1 MSDFTLPTSPSPRA
15 LLALFRRLL
24 PAAAL
29 AAALLPAMP
38 ADAAKGDCGQP
49 QSTGTK
55 PSAGDCLY
63 VLKSAVKVVSCELCV
78 CDVNNSGTLT
88 ATDGLQC
95 LRKAVGLTVT
105 LTCPSCS
112 PVTTTTLASTGSTT
126 STSTTSTTT
135 TLPVNCTTNGDCS
148 ALPDGFRCNPNT
160 DTCEKPCT
168 RDNDCKDFY
177 LCNKTTG
184 YCEEPAPLF

>member
-1 MSDFTLPTSPSPRA
+1 MPTATRSRLAPF
-15 LLALFRRLL
+15 LLAVAFAAGLL
-24 PAAAL
+24 LQAPASH
-29 AAALLPAMP
+29 
-38 ADAAKGDCGQP
+38 AAKGDCGQP

-55 PSAGDCLY
+55 PSASDCL
-63 VLKSAVKVVSCELCV
+63 VILKAAVQVVSCELCV
-78 CDVNNSGTLT
+78 CDVNNSKSLS

-95 LRKAVGLTVT
+95 LKKAVGVNIT

-135 TLPVNCTTNGDCS
+135 TLPVNCSSNGDCG

-177 LCNKTTG
+177 LCNKSTG
-184 YCEEPAPLF
+184 YCQEPALLF